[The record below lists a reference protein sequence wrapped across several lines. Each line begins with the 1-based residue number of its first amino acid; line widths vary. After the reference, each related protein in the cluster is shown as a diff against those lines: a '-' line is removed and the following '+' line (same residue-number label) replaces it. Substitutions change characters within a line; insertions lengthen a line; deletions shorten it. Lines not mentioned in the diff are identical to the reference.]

1 MRCIVIPIL
10 SPLLPR
16 FRHLRA
22 CSLALTGA
30 LVLSGCVSMAPAPE
44 TPVAVTRLPT
54 RFEQAHTGAKT
65 GDYAPSA
72 WWSAFSDPVLD
83 GLVAQALARN
93 LDIAESAAR
102 LRQVSAQ
109 ARVSRAAL
117 LPQSTISGNAS
128 DTSTPIDGLA
138 FGNLAGGSPITRIEN
153 EAYTLNLGASYELDL
168 FGRARDDFRAAR
180 QDAIASAADLRTV
193 QLAASAETI
202 SAYFDYVDTA
212 RQIALAEKTIEVLRD
227 RANRTEDRYESGLA
241 DSLELY
247 QIRQDLRSTES
258 SLPQLR
264 SALTATRSRLAL
276 LTGAYPPELAAA
288 LDRPLRPRLVFEE
301 VPAGLPIDILAQR
314 PDVAAAYERL
324 EAARLR
330 IGARRA
336 DRFPR
341 LSLSA
346 SLGTQGGDPGGAFDF
361 ANNWASSLVASITA
375 PLFDG
380 GRIKANIAAAR
391 AQYDQLAAAYA
402 RSVIGAFGEVES
414 ALSDYR
420 EQRSRYALVAA
431 QLLEA
436 RGSLDLQSRR
446 FEAGTGS
453 YLAYLDALRAVYAVE
468 TSLSS
473 AARATA
479 LARLGVH
486 RALGGDWAPEAAS
499 EPLARQ
505 PDAQPA
511 KGKPQDTD
519 ISGEGGAR

>member
-1 MRCIVIPIL
+1 
-10 SPLLPR
+10 
-16 FRHLRA
+16 
-22 CSLALTGA
+22 
-30 LVLSGCVSMAPAPE
+30 MAPARE
-44 TPVAVTRLPT
+44 TPALVGQLPD
-54 RFEQAHTGAKT
+54 RFGQDAETAAETATAPEPGAT
-65 GDYAPSA
+65 APYAPAS
-72 WWSAFSDPVLD
+72 WWTAFEDPVLD
-83 GLVAQALARN
+83 GLVAQALSRN

-117 LPQSTISGNAS
+117 LPQSSVSGNAN

-138 FGNLAGGSPITRIEN
+138 FGNLAGGVPITRIDN
-153 EAYTLNLGASYELDL
+153 QAYTLNLGASYELDL
-168 FGRARDDFRAAR
+168 FGRANDDFRAAQR
-180 QDAIASAADLRTV
+180 DAIASAADLKTV

-202 SAYFDYVDTA
+202 AAYFDYVDAA
-212 RQIALAEKTIEVLRD
+212 RQIALAEKTIEALRD
-227 RANRTEDRYESGLA
+227 RAGRTGDRYERGLA

-264 SALTATRSRLAL
+264 SGLVATRSRLAL
-276 LTGAYPPELAAA
+276 LVGRYPGD
-288 LDRPLRPRLVFEE
+288 LDETLDQPLRPRLVFED

-314 PDVAAAYERL
+314 PDIAAAYERL

-346 SLGTQGGDPGGAFDF
+346 TIGTQGGDPGAAFDF

-375 PLFDG
+375 PLFDA

-391 AQYDQLAAAYA
+391 AQYDQFAAAYA

-414 ALSDYR
+414 ALADY
-420 EQRSRYALVAA
+420 EQQRARYALVTA
-431 QLLEA
+431 QMHEA

-446 FEAGTGS
+446 FAAGTGS

-468 TSLSS
+468 ASLSS

-486 RALGGDWAPEAAS
+486 RALGGDWAPDARI
-499 EPLARQ
+499 EPLAMQ
-505 PDAQPA
+505 PVSPA
-511 KGKPQDTD
+511 RTD
-519 ISGEGGAR
+519 NTLSDEGGAR